1 MSAWAVLVA
10 AGRGTRA
17 GLDANK
23 VFYPVE
29 GRSPLS
35 RSLDAIAQT
44 GLYEGIVLV
53 LAKDDFLAYRAL
65 AEREGACPL
74 VKSVVAGGKTR
85 QESVF
90 AGLKVVPESVEWVSI
105 HDAARPFAGEA
116 LFRATLD
123 AARET
128 GSGVIS
134 TDVTDTVKRVEE
146 GRAVETLDRERLRA
160 VQTPQSFRR
169 EEILRAHMA
178 ALANGFAGT
187 DDASL
192 YEREFGS
199 ATLVTAD
206 GARENV
212 KLTHRGDFLR
222 GDVRMGTGYDVHR
235 LVEGRPLVLG
245 GVTIPWEKG
254 LLGHSDADVALHAL
268 MDAMLGALGEG
279 DIGRH
284 FPDSDEQYRGIA
296 STELLRRVVEL
307 TRNKGYRVGNCDVTI
322 VAQAPK
328 LAPYIEEMR
337 ANVARVLGV
346 DVSRVNIKAT
356 TTERLGFEGEGL
368 GISAQAVAVMRSEAK

>member
-1 MSAWAVLVA
+1 M
-10 AGRGTRA
+10 
-17 GLDANK
+17 
-23 VFYPVE
+23 VFSGY
-29 GRSPLS
+29 SPISPERCELS
-35 RSLDAIAQT
+35 SLTFCICCIAK
-44 GLYEGIVLV
+44 GSFVGI
-53 LAKDDFLAYRAL
+53 
-65 AEREGACPL
+65 
-74 VKSVVAGGKTR
+74 SGG
-85 QESVF
+85 
-90 AGLKVVPESVEWVSI
+90 
-105 HDAARPFAGEA
+105 
-116 LFRATLD
+116 
-123 AARET
+123 

-169 EEILRAHMA
+169 AEILRAHMA
-178 ALANGFAGT
+178 ALADGFAGT

-296 STELLRRVVEL
+296 STELLRRVTEL
-307 TRNKGYRVGNCDVTI
+307 ARNKGYRVGNCDVTI

>member
-178 ALANGFAGT
+178 ARADGFAGT

>member
-160 VQTPQSFRR
+160 VQTPHSFRR

-178 ALANGFAGT
+178 ALADGFAGT

-307 TRNKGYRVGNCDVTI
+307 ARNKGYRVGNCDVTI

>member
-178 ALANGFAGT
+178 ALADGFAGT
-187 DDASL
+187 DDATL

-296 STELLRRVVEL
+296 STELLRRVTEL
-307 TRNKGYRVGNCDVTI
+307 ARNKGYRVGNCDVTI

>member
-178 ALANGFAGT
+178 ALADGFAGT

-212 KLTHRGDFLR
+212 KLTHRSDFLR
-222 GDVRMGTGYDVHR
+222 GDIRMGTGYDVHR

>member
-44 GLYEGIVLV
+44 GLYEGIVLG

-134 TDVTDTVKRVEE
+134 
-146 GRAVETLDRERLRA
+146 
-160 VQTPQSFRR
+160 
-169 EEILRAHMA
+169 
-178 ALANGFAGT
+178 
-187 DDASL
+187 
-192 YEREFGS
+192 
-199 ATLVTAD
+199 
-206 GARENV
+206 
-212 KLTHRGDFLR
+212 
-222 GDVRMGTGYDVHR
+222 
-235 LVEGRPLVLG
+235 
-245 GVTIPWEKG
+245 GV
-254 LLGHSDADVALHAL
+254 
-268 MDAMLGALGEG
+268 
-279 DIGRH
+279 
-284 FPDSDEQYRGIA
+284 
-296 STELLRRVVEL
+296 
-307 TRNKGYRVGNCDVTI
+307 
-322 VAQAPK
+322 
-328 LAPYIEEMR
+328 
-337 ANVARVLGV
+337 
-346 DVSRVNIKAT
+346 
-356 TTERLGFEGEGL
+356 
-368 GISAQAVAVMRSEAK
+368 

>member
-178 ALANGFAGT
+178 ALADGFAGT

-235 LVEGRPLVLG
+235 LVEGQPLVLG

-296 STELLRRVVEL
+296 STELLRRVTEL
-307 TRNKGYRVGNCDVTI
+307 ARNKGYRVGNCDVTI

>member
-85 QESVF
+85 PESVF

-178 ALANGFAGT
+178 ALADGFAGT

>member
-178 ALANGFAGT
+178 ALADGFAGT

-222 GDVRMGTGYDVHR
+222 GDVRMGTGFDVHR

>member
-178 ALANGFAGT
+178 ALADGFAGT

-368 GISAQAVAVMRSEAK
+368 GVSAQAVAVMRSEAK

>member
-178 ALANGFAGT
+178 ALADGFAGT

-254 LLGHSDADVALHAL
+254 LLGHSDADVVLHAL

>member
-178 ALANGFAGT
+178 ALADGFAGT

-307 TRNKGYRVGNCDVTI
+307 THNKGYRVGNCDVTI

>member
-146 GRAVETLDRERLRA
+146 GRAVETLERERLRA

-178 ALANGFAGT
+178 ALADGFAGT

>member
-17 GLDANK
+17 GLDTNK
-23 VFYPVE
+23 VFYPLE

-146 GRAVETLDRERLRA
+146 GRAVETLERQRLRA

-169 EEILRAHMA
+169 AEILRAHMA
-178 ALANGFAGT
+178 ALADGFAGT

>member
-178 ALANGFAGT
+178 ALADGFAGT

-296 STELLRRVVEL
+296 STELLRRVTEL
-307 TRNKGYRVGNCDVTI
+307 ARNKGYRVGNCDVTI

>member
-85 QESVF
+85 QESAF

-146 GRAVETLDRERLRA
+146 GRAVETLERERLRA

-169 EEILRAHMA
+169 AEILRAHMA
-178 ALANGFAGT
+178 ALADGFAGT
-187 DDASL
+187 NDASL

-346 DVSRVNIKAT
+346 DISRVNIKAT

-368 GISAQAVAVMRSEAK
+368 GISAQAVAVMRSEAG

>member
-178 ALANGFAGT
+178 ALADGFAGT

-212 KLTHRGDFLR
+212 KLTHRSDFLR

>member
-146 GRAVETLDRERLRA
+146 GRAVETLDREHLRA

-178 ALANGFAGT
+178 ALADGFAGT

>member
-178 ALANGFAGT
+178 ALADGFAGT

-346 DVSRVNIKAT
+346 DVSRANIKAT

>member
-169 EEILRAHMA
+169 EEILRAHLA
-178 ALANGFAGT
+178 ALADGFAGT

-368 GISAQAVAVMRSEAK
+368 GVSAQAVAVMRSEAK

>member
-35 RSLDAIAQT
+35 RCLDAIAQT

-178 ALANGFAGT
+178 ALADGFAGT

>member
-178 ALANGFAGT
+178 ALADGFAGT

-222 GDVRMGTGYDVHR
+222 GDIRMGTGYDVHR

-296 STELLRRVVEL
+296 STELLRRVAEL
-307 TRNKGYRVGNCDVTI
+307 ARGKGYRVGNCDVTI

>member
-17 GLDANK
+17 GLDTNK
-23 VFYPVE
+23 VFYPLE

-53 LAKDDFLAYRAL
+53 LSKDDFLAYRAL
-65 AEREGACPL
+65 TAREGACSL

-146 GRAVETLDRERLRA
+146 GRAVETLERERLRA

-169 EEILRAHMA
+169 AEILRAHMA
-178 ALANGFAGT
+178 ALADGFAGT

-222 GDVRMGTGYDVHR
+222 GDIRMGTGYDVHR
-235 LVEGRPLVLG
+235 LVEGRPLVLC

-284 FPDSDEQYRGIA
+284 FPDSGEQYRGIA

-307 TRNKGYRVGNCDVTI
+307 AREKGYRLGNCDVTV

-346 DVSRVNIKAT
+346 DISRVNIKAT

-368 GISAQAVAVMRSEAK
+368 GISAQAVAVMRSEAG

>member
-1 MSAWAVLVA
+1 M
-10 AGRGTRA
+10 
-17 GLDANK
+17 
-23 VFYPVE
+23 
-29 GRSPLS
+29 
-35 RSLDAIAQT
+35 
-44 GLYEGIVLV
+44 
-53 LAKDDFLAYRAL
+53 
-65 AEREGACPL
+65 
-74 VKSVVAGGKTR
+74 
-85 QESVF
+85 
-90 AGLKVVPESVEWVSI
+90 
-105 HDAARPFAGEA
+105 
-116 LFRATLD
+116 
-123 AARET
+123 
-128 GSGVIS
+128 
-134 TDVTDTVKRVEE
+134 
-146 GRAVETLDRERLRA
+146 
-160 VQTPQSFRR
+160 
-169 EEILRAHMA
+169 
-178 ALANGFAGT
+178 
-187 DDASL
+187 
-192 YEREFGS
+192 
-199 ATLVTAD
+199 VTAD

>member
-178 ALANGFAGT
+178 ALADGFAGT

-296 STELLRRVVEL
+296 STELLRRVTEL
-307 TRNKGYRVGNCDVTI
+307 ARNKGYRVGNCDVTI
-322 VAQAPK
+322 VAQVPK

>member
-1 MSAWAVLVA
+1 MLGA

-53 LAKDDFLAYRAL
+53 LSKDDFLAYRAL
-65 AEREGACPL
+65 TAREGACSL

-178 ALANGFAGT
+178 ALADGFAGT

>member
-296 STELLRRVVEL
+296 STELLRRVTEL
-307 TRNKGYRVGNCDVTI
+307 ARNKGYRVGNCDVTI

>member
-178 ALANGFAGT
+178 ALADGFAGT

-307 TRNKGYRVGNCDVTI
+307 ARNKGYRVGNCDVTI
-322 VAQAPK
+322 VAQEPK

>member
-74 VKSVVAGGKTR
+74 VKSVVTGGKTR

-178 ALANGFAGT
+178 ALADGFAGT

-307 TRNKGYRVGNCDVTI
+307 ARNKGYRVGNCDVTI

>member
-17 GLDANK
+17 GLDTNK
-23 VFYPVE
+23 VFYPLE

-53 LAKDDFLAYRAL
+53 LSKDDFLAYRAL
-65 AEREGACPL
+65 TAREGACSL

-85 QESVF
+85 QESAF

-146 GRAVETLDRERLRA
+146 GRAVETLARERLRA

-169 EEILRAHMA
+169 AEILRAHMA
-178 ALANGFAGT
+178 ALADGFAGT

-222 GDVRMGTGYDVHR
+222 GDIRMGTGYDVHR
-235 LVEGRPLVLG
+235 LVEGRPLVLC

-284 FPDSDEQYRGIA
+284 FPDSGEQYRGIA

-307 TRNKGYRVGNCDVTI
+307 AREKGYRLGNCDVTV

-346 DVSRVNIKAT
+346 DISRVNIKAT

-368 GISAQAVAVMRSEAK
+368 GISAQAVAVMRSEAG

>member
-17 GLDANK
+17 GLDTNK
-23 VFYPVE
+23 VFYPLE

-53 LAKDDFLAYRAL
+53 LSKDDFLAYRAL
-65 AEREGACPL
+65 TAREGACSL

-146 GRAVETLDRERLRA
+146 GRAVETLERERLRA

-169 EEILRAHMA
+169 AEILRAHMA
-178 ALANGFAGT
+178 ALADGFAGT

-222 GDVRMGTGYDVHR
+222 GDIRMGTGYDVHR
-235 LVEGRPLVLG
+235 LVEGRPLVLC

-284 FPDSDEQYRGIA
+284 FPDSGEQYRGIA

-307 TRNKGYRVGNCDVTI
+307 VREKGYRLGNCDVTV

-346 DVSRVNIKAT
+346 DISRVNIKAT

-368 GISAQAVAVMRSEAK
+368 GISAQAVAVMRSEAG

>member
-17 GLDANK
+17 GLDTNK
-23 VFYPVE
+23 VFYPLE

-53 LAKDDFLAYRAL
+53 LSKDDFLAYRAL
-65 AEREGACPL
+65 TAREGACSL

-85 QESVF
+85 QESAF

-146 GRAVETLDRERLRA
+146 GRAVETLERERLRA

-169 EEILRAHMA
+169 AEILRAHMA
-178 ALANGFAGT
+178 ALADGFAGT

-222 GDVRMGTGYDVHR
+222 GDIRMGTGYDVHR
-235 LVEGRPLVLG
+235 LVEGRPLVLC

-284 FPDSDEQYRGIA
+284 FPDSGEQYRGIA

-307 TRNKGYRVGNCDVTI
+307 AREKGYRLGNCDVTV

-346 DVSRVNIKAT
+346 DISRVNIKAT

-368 GISAQAVAVMRSEAK
+368 GISAQAVAVMRSEAG

>member
-65 AEREGACPL
+65 TEREGACPL

-178 ALANGFAGT
+178 ALADGFVGT

>member
-17 GLDANK
+17 GLDTNK
-23 VFYPVE
+23 VFYPLE

-53 LAKDDFLAYRAL
+53 LSKDDFLAYRAL
-65 AEREGACPL
+65 TAREGACSL

-85 QESVF
+85 QESAF

-146 GRAVETLDRERLRA
+146 GRAVETLARERLRA

-169 EEILRAHMA
+169 AEILRAHMA
-178 ALANGFAGT
+178 ALADGFAGT

-222 GDVRMGTGYDVHR
+222 GDIRMGTGYDVHR
-235 LVEGRPLVLG
+235 LVEGRPLVLC

-284 FPDSDEQYRGIA
+284 FPDSGEQYRGIA

-307 TRNKGYRVGNCDVTI
+307 AREKGYRLGNCDVTV

-337 ANVARVLGV
+337 TNVARVLGV
-346 DVSRVNIKAT
+346 DISRVNIKAT

-368 GISAQAVAVMRSEAK
+368 GISAQAVAVMRSEAG

>member
-53 LAKDDFLAYRAL
+53 LSKDDFLAYRAL
-65 AEREGACPL
+65 TAREGACSL

-178 ALANGFAGT
+178 ALADGFAGT

-307 TRNKGYRVGNCDVTI
+307 ARNKGYRVGNCDVTI

>member
-178 ALANGFAGT
+178 ALADVFAGT

>member
-178 ALANGFAGT
+178 ALADGFAGT

-212 KLTHRGDFLR
+212 KLTHRDDFLR
-222 GDVRMGTGYDVHR
+222 GDIRMGTGYDVHR

-296 STELLRRVVEL
+296 STELLRRVTEL
-307 TRNKGYRVGNCDVTI
+307 ARNKGYRVGNCDVTI

>member
-178 ALANGFAGT
+178 ALADGFAGT

-222 GDVRMGTGYDVHR
+222 GDIRMGTGYDVHR

>member
-178 ALANGFAGT
+178 ALADGFAGT

-235 LVEGRPLVLG
+235 LGEGRPLVLG